1 MGNRV
6 WKIYLSGEIHSNWR
20 EEIRLGVERSALPL
34 DLLAPVTIHEDSDR
48 CGAIILGPEQDKF
61 WHDRK
66 GAAMNAIRTRALIG
80 EAEIV
85 VVRFGEQYRQWNA
98 AYDAGMSVAMGKSL
112 ITLHDR
118 ELDHALKE
126 VDAAALAVCRK
137 TEQVINTLRYVIEGR
152 LPRESAEIAAE

>member
-1 MGNRV
+1 MGNRI

-20 EEIRLGVERSALPL
+20 EEIRLGVERLALPL
-34 DLLAPVTIHEDSDR
+34 DLLAPVTIHEDSDH

-152 LPRESAEIAAE
+152 LARESADIAAE